1 MATAAGNAHF
11 VEEEYEL
18 AVQMY
23 TEALK
28 ESPNDAD
35 VLSKRSGAYLKLN
48 QLQLALRDATE
59 AVKID
64 PLLRMAHYR
73 QGIAFFGMEKFRDA
87 FKSFVKGKELAGNQE
102 NVSSRFK
109 TWIRKCEA
117 EIEDDDMDTLDTPA
131 SQGACPTPAAEPPAP
146 TTPAASAFRHEWYQS
161 PAHVTVSVFQKNLQS
176 SDVAVQFDRHQC
188 MVTFTISGQHVKA
201 LDLALFGPIDPSES
215 TYRVSTVKV
224 EIKMK
229 KAETAQWDQ
238 LQRSLVAVLPTAA
251 SVTPVVNPVPVK
263 PYASNRDWNK
273 IDKTLTDELEQEKPE
288 GEAAMQKLF
297 ADIYAKADES
307 TRRAMNKSFV
317 RTEGDS

>member
-109 TWIRKCEA
+109 TWIRK
-117 EIEDDDMDTLDTPA
+117 
-131 SQGACPTPAAEPPAP
+131 
-146 TTPAASAFRHEWYQS
+146 HEWYQS
-161 PAHVTVSVFQKNLQS
+161 PTHVTVSVFQKNLQS
-176 SDVAVQFDRHQC
+176 SDVAVHFDRHQVREPSVFFKNFPIAHYSFQC
-188 MVTFTISGQHVKA
+188 LVTFTISGQHVKA

-229 KAETAQWDQ
+229 KAETTQWDQ
-238 LQRSLVAVLPTAA
+238 LQRSLMAVLPTAG
-251 SVTPVVNPVPVK
+251 TNPTIPLRGI
-263 PYASNRDWNK
+263 ALS
-273 IDKTLTDELEQEKPE
+273 L
-288 GEAAMQKLF
+288 G
-297 ADIYAKADES
+297 
-307 TRRAMNKSFV
+307 
-317 RTEGDS
+317 